1 MFFLLLDQ
9 QNSYQTG
16 SNDQNSTTPLPTS
29 SFVPKLID
37 NKRKQLERRLSAA
50 KRDAPFTEESKN
62 DKVFRK
68 ELTNAIKESTTSMA
82 QALLGISQSMVHVS
96 TVLGKGMEL
105 MARQASY
112 NPQVQNLGYVGRQ
125 TYPTY
130 CQQNESHS
138 FNPAG
143 GPVLTNLNMV
153 QNFPLDPNYIENL
166 SKD

>member
-1 MFFLLLDQ
+1 MLDQ

-16 SNDQNSTTPLPTS
+16 SNDQNFTTPLPAS
-29 SFVPKLID
+29 SSVPKLID

-50 KRDAPFTEESKN
+50 KRDALFIEESKN

-82 QALLGISQSMVHVS
+82 QALQGISQSMVPVS

-105 MARQASY
+105 MAGQASY
-112 NPQVQNLGYVGRQ
+112 NPQFQNLGYVGRQ

-153 QNFPLDPNYIENL
+153 QNIPLDPNYIENL
-166 SKD
+166 PKD